1 MEEGELFRLTWNA
14 GNAKEESLTFEWDM
28 TLSRLFENPNQESDR
43 TYNIAERCMSVNTIK
58 RLKCSMAPVYLGMAT
73 FRVILL

>member
-1 MEEGELFRLTWNA
+1 MEEGELLRLTWNA

-43 TYNIAERCMSVNTIK
+43 TYNIAERCMSVNIIK